1 MLRTLPPV
9 EEELAPS
16 ERVARVSGFSLHAGV
31 AARADQRRKVERLC
45 RYIARPALAEPR
57 LSLTD
62 RGEVRYT
69 LKTPYKDG
77 TTHVVF
83 QPLDFLARLA
93 SLVPRP
99 RVNLTRFHGVLA
111 PNAKWRGAVTP
122 SGRGRGGCRV
132 EPGAA
137 PAGGA
142 QEVAPS
148 PRPRQAMN
156 WAQRLKRVF
165 RVEIE
170 RCGRCGGQV
179 KVIAAIEDPAVIER
193 ILTHLGESGA
203 SGKGSAVPVGP
214 RGPPV

>member
-1 MLRTLPPV
+1 M
-9 EEELAPS
+9 
-16 ERVARVSGFSLHAGV
+16 
-31 AARADQRRKVERLC
+31 
-45 RYIARPALAEPR
+45 
-57 LSLTD
+57 
-62 RGEVRYT
+62 
-69 LKTPYKDG
+69 
-77 TTHVVF
+77 
-83 QPLDFLARLA
+83 DFLARLA

-122 SGRGRGGCRV
+122 SGRGRGGRRV

-142 QEVAPS
+142 EEAADAPVKRRS
-148 PRPRQAMN
+148 VS

-165 RVEIE
+165 RIDIE

-193 ILTHLGESGA
+193 ILTHLGESGE
-203 SGKGSAVPVGP
+203 SGAVACGP